1 MAGGVNHVR
10 CHDKIVRLCLETL
23 RLRLFFEI
31 QLAILH
37 KIIVGEFLLGAAGE
51 QRRDIG
57 EMVLQR
63 RNAAEFRQQPRGGAA
78 GSAANFKNTQWLAGL
93 TRLDNAA

>member
-37 KIIVGEFLLGAAGE
+37 KIIVGEF
-51 QRRDIG
+51 RRDIG
-57 EMVLQR
+57 EMVLQC
-63 RNAAEFRQQPRGGAA
+63 RNAVEFRQQPRGGAA
-78 GSAANFKNTQWLAGL
+78 GSAANFKNTQRLAGL
-93 TRLDNAA
+93 TRLDNAT

>member
-10 CHDKIVRLCLETL
+10 RHNEIVRLCQETL